1 MKQTREKFD
10 LPAIQQNASP
20 VQAADIKEKIGG
32 LPGEIIVH
40 IPNTMANLKLH
51 IAAKVGWNVKS
62 LTGNPDE

>member
-51 IAAKVGWNVKS
+51 IAAKVG
-62 LTGNPDE
+62 